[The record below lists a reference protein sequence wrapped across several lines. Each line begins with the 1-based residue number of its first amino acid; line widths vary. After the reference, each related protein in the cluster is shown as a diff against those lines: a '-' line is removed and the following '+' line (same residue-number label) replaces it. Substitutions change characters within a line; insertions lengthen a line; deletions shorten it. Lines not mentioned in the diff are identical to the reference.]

1 MAASGSIR
9 TNVTSDGYIYLQL
22 SWSEASQ
29 SIEGN
34 YTNINWNLRLIST
47 GHGANIVS
55 SAAKSCTIKFN
66 GTTVFN
72 GTVNIGLS
80 AGQTKTLR
88 SGSNFRINHNS
99 DGKKTFSYSFS
110 QQINIT
116 YSGAYIGTK
125 SASGSGTLDTI
136 PRASSISSISGNTI
150 GSSVT
155 VNIDRKASSFTHR
168 VYYSFGNTK
177 NYLLESGVGTSL
189 TFTPAMSDC
198 ASVPNAASGTAT
210 IRVDT
215 YSGSTKIG
223 TASKNFTLNVPASV
237 KPTIGS
243 FTAERID
250 GTVPSD
256 WGIYVKGK
264 SKAKLT
270 ISGAA
275 AGGYGATLKSYSITG
290 GGYTGSTA
298 EYTTGFLNTAGTITF
313 TGKVTDSRGRTA
325 SKTVS
330 VTVEDYAPPVIQSAS
345 AARCDASGSLQ
356 DDGAYVLVTHSLKY
370 SSLGGKNSL
379 SRSYR
384 FRRVGETSWQNVQY
398 TETEAGDIVGAGN
411 ISPDYSYEIE
421 LKAKDD
427 LENVS
432 RFLPVS
438 TAKVIMDWKEGGA
451 GMAIGKVSEKDG
463 LEVAWPAYF
472 HRSLQVNPEA
482 NGGYGISVFRANDDG
497 EKYKVDFAVGKSGNT
512 MSGYMGLF
520 SPDGETLNSL
530 QVAEDGLKVSGPAY
544 LKKVT
549 FPFGSQGILYG
560 TKEDGTEI
568 SVLEPSIS
576 GNFSVYGRGNLN
588 GAGGGAGS
596 GGTTYVMGHNIGFR
610 ISDMASG
617 VQSWNPY
624 YNRGQSFTIGIDTT
638 GFIFSN
644 PKYLYFVIPLYKP
657 VVGGPTITAATGD
670 GMIVRCNGKFAY
682 GSSDSNKIRPA
693 SYVVSQTTTC
703 IRIRAE
709 FGNTTNATANTA
721 IGVYWHGTITFS

>member
-1 MAASGSIR
+1 MATSGSIR

-22 SWSEASQ
+22 SWAEASQ
-29 SIEGN
+29 NIAEN

-55 SAAKSCTIKFN
+55 SAAKNCTIKFN
-66 GTTVFN
+66 GETAFT
-72 GTVNIGLS
+72 GTVNIGLA

-88 SGSNFRINHNS
+88 SESNFRINHNT

-116 YSGAYIGTK
+116 YSGVYIGTK

-136 PRASSISSISGNTI
+136 PRASSFTLSA
-150 GSSVT
+150 SSVAAGSRMT
-155 VNIDRKASSFTHR
+155 VNISRASSSFTHT
-168 VYYSFGNTK
+168 VQWKFGSHTYSET
-177 NYLLESGVGTSL
+177 GVATSTFYEIPKSWIDAIPNKDKGT
-189 TFTPAMSDC
+189 
-198 ASVPNAASGTAT
+198 GTVT
-210 IRVDT
+210 VTT

-264 SKAKLT
+264 SKAKLV

-275 AGGYGATLKSYSITG
+275 AGDYGATLKSYSITG
-290 GGYTGSTA
+290 GGYTGKTA
-298 EYTTGFLNTAGTITF
+298 EYTTGFLNTAGAVTF
-313 TGKVTDSRGRTA
+313 TGKVTDSRGRAA

-330 VTVEDYAPPVIQSAS
+330 IQVEDYTSPIIGNTS
-345 AARCDASGSLQ
+345 AARCSASGDLQ
-356 DDGAYVLVTHSLKY
+356 DDGTYALVMHNITY
-370 SSLGGKNSL
+370 TSLGGKNSL

-384 FRRVGETSWQNVQY
+384 LRRVGETSWQNAAY
-398 TETEAGDIVGAGN
+398 SETQAGDIVGSGN
-411 ISPDYSYEIE
+411 INPDYSYEVE
-421 LKAKDD
+421 LKVEDT
-427 LENVS
+427 LENASRIVS
-432 RFLPVS
+432 IP
-438 TAKVIMDWKEGGA
+438 TAKVIMDWKKGGA

-463 LEVAWPAYF
+463 LEVAWPTYF

-588 GAGGGAGS
+588 EAGGGAGS

-610 ISDMASG
+610 ISDIASG

-624 YNRGQSFTIGIDTT
+624 IHKGDSMDFGINTS
-638 GFIFSN
+638 GFINTAGDHVIFI
-644 PKYLYFVIPLYKP
+644 IPLHKP
-657 VVGGPTITAATGD
+657 VVGNPTVTASSIN
-670 GMIVRCNGKFAY
+670 GMIVRANGAFLLN
-682 GSSDSNKIRPA
+682 SSDTKYVKPSSYDVALGP
-693 SYVVSQTTTC
+693 SYV
-703 IRIRAE
+703 RI
-709 FGNTTNATANTA
+709 TANFSTA
-721 IGVYWHGTITFS
+721 SATKNTAVGLQWSGRLIFS

>member
-1 MAASGSIR
+1 MATSGSIR

-29 SIEGN
+29 NIAGN

-125 SASGSGTLDTI
+125 SASGNGTLDTI

-168 VYYSFGNTK
+168 VYYSFGSKK
-177 NYLLESGVGTSL
+177 NSQISANAGTSA
-189 TFTPAMSDC
+189 TFTPPMSDC
-198 ASVPNAASGTAT
+198 SLVPNATKGTAT

-223 TASKNFTLNVPASV
+223 TASKNFTLNVPADV
-237 KPTIGS
+237 KPSIES

-275 AGGYGATLKSYSITG
+275 AGGHGATLKSYSITG

-298 EYTTGFLNTAGTITF
+298 EYTTGFLNTAGTVTF

-325 SKTVS
+325 SRTVS

-345 AARCDASGSLQ
+345 AARCGASGDLQ
-356 DDGAYVLVTHSLKY
+356 DDGTYVLVTHSLTY

-384 FRRVGETSWQNVQY
+384 FRQAGETSWQNTQY
-398 TETEAGDIVGAGN
+398 TETDAGDIVGAGN

-421 LKAKDD
+421 LKAEDE
-427 LENVS
+427 LENAS
-432 RFLPVS
+432 RILPVS
-438 TAKVIMDWKEGGA
+438 TAKVIMDWKKGGT
-451 GMAIGKVSEKDG
+451 GMAIGKVAEKDG
-463 LEVAWPAYF
+463 FEVAWPTY
-472 HRSLQVNPEA
+472 LGKVTLP
-482 NGGYGISVFRANDDG
+482 YGIDN
-497 EKYKVDFAVGKSGNT
+497 
-512 MSGYMGLF
+512 
-520 SPDGETLNSL
+520 
-530 QVAEDGLKVSGPAY
+530 
-544 LKKVT
+544 
-549 FPFGSQGILYG
+549 GIIRG
-560 TKEDGTEI
+560 TKEDGTEF

-576 GNFSVYGRGNLN
+576 GNFTVLGRGNLN
-588 GAGGGAGS
+588 EAGGGTGEGA
-596 GGTTYVMGHNIGFR
+596 TTYVMGHSIIFR
-610 ISDMASG
+610 ISDSNVG
-617 VQSWNPY
+617 IQNWKPY
-624 YNRGQSFTIGIDTT
+624 YNGGQSFTIGIDTA
-638 GFIFSN
+638 GFVSSN
-644 PKYLYFVIPLYKP
+644 PKYVYFTIPLYKP
-657 VVGGPTITAATGD
+657 VVGGPTITATTGD
-670 GMIVRCNGKFAY
+670 GMIIRCNGKFAY

>member
-29 SIEGN
+29 NIAGN

-136 PRASSISSISGNTI
+136 PRASSFTLSA
-150 GSSVT
+150 SSVAAGSRMT
-155 VNIDRKASSFTHR
+155 VNISRASSSFTHT
-168 VYYSFGNTK
+168 VQWKFGSHTYSET
-177 NYLLESGVGTSL
+177 GVATSTFYKIPKSWIDAIPNKDKGT
-189 TFTPAMSDC
+189 
-198 ASVPNAASGTAT
+198 GTVT
-210 IRVDT
+210 VTT

-237 KPTIGS
+237 KPTIES
-243 FTAERID
+243 FTVERID
-250 GTVPSD
+250 GTVPSE

-275 AGGYGATLKSYSITG
+275 PGGYGATLKSYSITG

-298 EYTTGFLNTAGTITF
+298 EYTTGFLNTAGATTF

-330 VTVEDYAPPVIQSAS
+330 VTVEDYAPPVIRSAS

-384 FRRVGETSWQNVQY
+384 FQQAGETSWQNVQY
-398 TETEAGDIVGAGN
+398 TETEAGDIVGAGE

-438 TAKVIMDWKEGGA
+438 TAKVIMDWKKGGA
-451 GMAIGKVSEKDG
+451 GMSIGKVSEKDG

-576 GNFSVYGRGNLN
+576 GNFTVLGRGNLN
-588 GAGGGAGS
+588 EAGGGTGEGA
-596 GGTTYVMGHNIGFR
+596 TTYVMGHSIIFR
-610 ISDMASG
+610 ISDSNVG
-617 VQSWNPY
+617 IQNWKPY
-624 YNRGQSFTIGIDTT
+624 YNGGQSFTIGIDTA
-638 GFIFSN
+638 GFVSSN
-644 PKYLYFVIPLYKP
+644 PKYVYFTIPLYKP
-657 VVGGPTITAATGD
+657 VVGGPTITATTGD
-670 GMIVRCNGKFAY
+670 GMIIRCNGKFAY

>member
-1 MAASGSIR
+1 MATSGSIR
-9 TNVTSDGYIYLQL
+9 TNVTNDGYIYLQL

-116 YSGAYIGTK
+116 YSGTYIGTK
-125 SASGSGTLDTI
+125 SASGNGTLDTI

-223 TASKNFTLNVPASV
+223 TASKNFTLNVPTSV
-237 KPTIGS
+237 KPTIES
-243 FTAERID
+243 FTVERID
-250 GTVPSD
+250 GTVPSE

-275 AGGYGATLKSYSITG
+275 PGGYGATLKSYSITG

-298 EYTTGFLNTAGTITF
+298 EYTTGFLNTAGATTF

-330 VTVEDYAPPVIQSAS
+330 VTVEDYAPPVIRSAS

-384 FRRVGETSWQNVQY
+384 FRRVGETSWQNTQY
-398 TETEAGDIVGAGN
+398 TETDAGDIVGAGN

-421 LKAKDD
+421 LKAEDE

-432 RFLPVS
+432 RILPVS
-438 TAKVIMDWKEGGA
+438 TAKVIMDWKKGGR

-463 LEVAWPAYF
+463 LEVAWPAYL
-472 HRSLQVNPEA
+472 R
-482 NGGYGISVFRANDDG
+482 
-497 EKYKVDFAVGKSGNT
+497 KVA
-512 MSGYMGLF
+512 
-520 SPDGETLNSL
+520 
-530 QVAEDGLKVSGPAY
+530 
-544 LKKVT
+544 
-549 FPFGSQGILYG
+549 FPFGTDGILYG

-568 SVLEPSIS
+568 SVLEPSIL
-576 GNFSVYGRGNLN
+576 GDFSVYGRGNLN
-588 GAGGGAGS
+588 KAGGGAGD
-596 GGTTYVMGHNIGFR
+596 GGTTCVMGHKIMFR

-617 VQSWNPY
+617 VQSWSPY

-682 GSSDSNKIRPA
+682 GSSDSNKIKPA
-693 SYVVSQTTTC
+693 SYITHLTTTC
-703 IRIRAE
+703 IRIRAKL
-709 FGNTTNATANTA
+709 GNTTNATANTA

>member
-22 SWSEASQ
+22 SWSEVSQ
-29 SIEGN
+29 NIAGN

-116 YSGAYIGTK
+116 YSGANIGTK
-125 SASGSGTLDTI
+125 SASGNGTLDTI

-150 GSSVT
+150 GSPIT
-155 VNIDRKASSFTHR
+155 VNIDRKVSSFTHR
-168 VYYSFGNTK
+168 VYYSFGSKK
-177 NYLLESGVGTSL
+177 NSQISANAGTSA
-189 TFTPAMSDC
+189 TFTPPMSDC
-198 ASVPNAASGTAT
+198 SLVPNAASGTAT

-237 KPTIGS
+237 KPTIES

-250 GTVPSD
+250 GAVPSD
-256 WGIYVKGK
+256 WGVYVKGK

-298 EYTTGFLNTAGTITF
+298 EYTTGVLNTAGTITF

-330 VTVEDYAPPVIQSAS
+330 VTVEDYAPPVIRSAS

-356 DDGAYVLVTHSLKY
+356 DDGAYVLVTHSLTY

-384 FRRVGETSWQNVQY
+384 FRRVGETSWQNTQY
-398 TETEAGDIVGAGN
+398 TETDAGDIVGVGN

-421 LKAKDD
+421 LKAEDE

-432 RFLPVS
+432 QILSVS
-438 TAKVIMDWKEGGA
+438 TAKVIMDWKKGGA

-463 LEVAWPAYF
+463 LEVAWPTYL
-472 HRSLQVNPEA
+472 HQNLQINPKAE
-482 NGGYGISVFRANDDG
+482 GSYGMDVFRANDEGDTYRTG
-497 EKYKVDFAVGKSGNT
+497 FATGKSGN
-512 MSGYMGLF
+512 SLCGYVGF
-520 SPDGETLNSL
+520 YSPDNQVINALYLWEDRTSLEMPLAVDGGGTGATTPSSARSNLGLMKKLWRGNWTSGNITAEGFQDYTLFFLHPYGGAHSIIAMKVGNTLRGIGGQAGDGNQTILTL
-530 QVAEDGLKVSGPAY
+530 QATCNGNTLSGLKCFWMNHAVSGDHGA
-544 LKKVT
+544 KTDV
-549 FPFGSQGILYG
+549 GIADIYG
-560 TKEDGTEI
+560 
-568 SVLEPSIS
+568 V
-576 GNFSVYGRGNLN
+576 
-588 GAGGGAGS
+588 
-596 GGTTYVMGHNIGFR
+596 
-610 ISDMASG
+610 
-617 VQSWNPY
+617 
-624 YNRGQSFTIGIDTT
+624 
-638 GFIFSN
+638 
-644 PKYLYFVIPLYKP
+644 
-657 VVGGPTITAATGD
+657 
-670 GMIVRCNGKFAY
+670 C
-682 GSSDSNKIRPA
+682 
-693 SYVVSQTTTC
+693 
-703 IRIRAE
+703 
-709 FGNTTNATANTA
+709 
-721 IGVYWHGTITFS
+721 

>member
-1 MAASGSIR
+1 MATSGSIR
-9 TNVTSDGYIYLQL
+9 TNVTNDGYIYLQL

-125 SASGSGTLDTI
+125 SASGNGTLDTI

-168 VYYSFGNTK
+168 VYYSFGSKK
-177 NYLLESGVGTSL
+177 NSQISANAGTSA
-189 TFTPAMSDC
+189 TFTPPMSDC
-198 ASVPNAASGTAT
+198 SLVPNATKGTAT

-237 KPTIGS
+237 KPTIES

-250 GTVPSD
+250 GAVPSD

-275 AGGYGATLKSYSITG
+275 AGGHGATLKSYSITG

-298 EYTTGFLNTAGTITF
+298 EYTTGFLNTAGTIPF
-313 TGKVTDSRGRTA
+313 TAKVTDSRGRTA

-356 DDGAYVLVTHSLKY
+356 DDGAYVLVTHSLTY

-384 FRRVGETSWQNVQY
+384 FRRVRETSWQNAQY
-398 TETEAGDIVGAGN
+398 METESGDIVGAGD

-421 LKAKDD
+421 LKAEDG
-427 LENVS
+427 LESVS
-432 RFLPVS
+432 RLLSVS
-438 TAKVIMDWKEGGA
+438 TAKVIMDWKKGGR
-451 GMAIGKVSEKDG
+451 GMAIGKVSEKEAF
-463 LEVAWPAYF
+463 EVAWPVIF
-472 HRSLQVNPEA
+472 HQSLQINPEA
-482 NGGYGISVFRANDDG
+482 NGSYGMDVFRANDEGDTYRTG
-497 EKYKVDFAVGKSGNT
+497 FATGKSGN
-512 MSGYMGLF
+512 SLCGYVGF
-520 SPDGETLNSL
+520 YSPDNQVINALYLWEDRTSLEMPLAVDGGGTGATTPSSARTNLGLMKKLWSGNWTSGNITAEGFQDYTLFFLHPYGGAHSIIAMKVGNTLRGIGGQAGDGNQTVLTL
-530 QVAEDGLKVSGPAY
+530 QATCNGNTLSGLKCFWMNHAVSGDHGA
-544 LKKVT
+544 KTDV
-549 FPFGSQGILYG
+549 GIADIYG
-560 TKEDGTEI
+560 
-568 SVLEPSIS
+568 V
-576 GNFSVYGRGNLN
+576 
-588 GAGGGAGS
+588 
-596 GGTTYVMGHNIGFR
+596 
-610 ISDMASG
+610 
-617 VQSWNPY
+617 
-624 YNRGQSFTIGIDTT
+624 
-638 GFIFSN
+638 
-644 PKYLYFVIPLYKP
+644 
-657 VVGGPTITAATGD
+657 
-670 GMIVRCNGKFAY
+670 C
-682 GSSDSNKIRPA
+682 
-693 SYVVSQTTTC
+693 
-703 IRIRAE
+703 
-709 FGNTTNATANTA
+709 
-721 IGVYWHGTITFS
+721 

>member
-125 SASGSGTLDTI
+125 SASGNGTLDTI

-150 GSSVT
+150 GSPIT
-155 VNIDRKASSFTHR
+155 VNIDRKVSSFTHR
-168 VYYSFGNTK
+168 VYYSFGSKK
-177 NYLLESGVGTSL
+177 NSQISANAGTSA
-189 TFTPAMSDC
+189 TFTPPMSDC
-198 ASVPNAASGTAT
+198 SLVPNATKGTAT

-223 TASKNFTLNVPASV
+223 TASKNFTLNVPADV
-237 KPTIGS
+237 KPIIES

-313 TGKVTDSRGRTA
+313 TAKVTDSRGRTA

-345 AARCDASGSLQ
+345 AARCGASGDLQ
-356 DDGAYVLVTHSLKY
+356 DDGTYVLVTHSLKY
-370 SSLGGKNSL
+370 SSLEGKNSL

-384 FRRVGETSWQNVQY
+384 FRQAGETSWQNTQY
-398 TETEAGDIVGAGN
+398 TETDAGDIVGAGN

-421 LKAKDD
+421 LKAEDE
-427 LENVS
+427 LENAS
-432 RFLPVS
+432 RILPVS
-438 TAKVIMDWKEGGA
+438 TAKVIMDWKKGGA
-451 GMAIGKVSEKDG
+451 GMAIGKVAEKDG
-463 LEVAWPAYF
+463 FEVAWP
-472 HRSLQVNPEA
+472 
-482 NGGYGISVFRANDDG
+482 
-497 EKYKVDFAVGKSGNT
+497 T
-512 MSGYMGLF
+512 
-520 SPDGETLNSL
+520 
-530 QVAEDGLKVSGPAY
+530 Y
-544 LKKVT
+544 LGKVT
-549 FPFGSQGILYG
+549 FPFGASNGIIYG
-560 TKEDGTEI
+560 TKEDGSVF
-568 SVLEPSIS
+568 SVLEPSVA
-576 GNFSVYGRGNLN
+576 GGFSVYGRGNMNVEN
-588 GAGGGAGS
+588 GGVGS
-596 GGTTYVMGHNIGFR
+596 GNTTYVMGHNIGFR
-610 ISDMASG
+610 ISDIASG
-617 VQSWNPY
+617 TQSWSPY
-624 YNRGQSFTIGIDTT
+624 YNRGDTISMDIYTS
-638 GFIFSN
+638 GFINTQGNRVLFIVPLSRPLIGN
-644 PKYLYFVIPLYKP
+644 PR
-657 VVGGPTITAATGD
+657 ITAASG
-670 GMIVRCNGKFAY
+670 NGFIIR
-682 GSSDSNKIRPA
+682 GNGNFLFNSSDNKFVKPV
-693 SYVVSQTTTC
+693 SYEAINGGTH
-703 IRIRAE
+703 IRIAAN
-709 FGNTTNATANTA
+709 FSVNTSAKNTA
-721 IGVYWHGTITFS
+721 VGLIWQGTITFS

>member
-1 MAASGSIR
+1 MATSGSIR

-22 SWSEASQ
+22 SWAEASQ
-29 SIEGN
+29 NIAEN

-55 SAAKSCTIKFN
+55 SAAKNCTIKFN
-66 GTTVFN
+66 GKPVFT
-72 GTVNIGLS
+72 GTVNIGLA
-80 AGQTKTLR
+80 AGETKSLK
-88 SGSNFRINHNS
+88 SGSNFRINHDA

-116 YSGAYIGTK
+116 YSGVYIGTK
-125 SASGSGTLDTI
+125 SASGNGTLDTI
-136 PRASSISSISGNTI
+136 PRASSIKSISGSTI
-150 GSSVT
+150 GSPVT
-155 VNIDRKASSFTHR
+155 VNIDRKASSFTHK
-168 VYYSFGNTK
+168 VYYSFGSKK
-177 NYLLESGVGTSL
+177 NSQVSSNAGTSA
-189 TFTPAMSDC
+189 TFTPPDSDC
-198 ASVPNAASGTAT
+198 SLVPNAAKGTAT

-264 SKAKLT
+264 SKAKLV

-275 AGGYGATLKSYSITG
+275 AGDYGATLKSYSITG
-290 GGYTGSTA
+290 GGYTGKTA
-298 EYTTGFLNTAGTITF
+298 EYTTGFLNTAGIVTF
-313 TGKVTDSRGRTA
+313 TAKVTDSRGRTA

-330 VTVEDYAPPVIQSAS
+330 VTIEDYAPPVIQSAS
-345 AARCDASGSLQ
+345 AARCDASGDLQ
-356 DDGAYVLVTHSLKY
+356 DDGTYALVMHNITY
-370 SSLGGKNSL
+370 TSLGGKNSL

-384 FRRVGETSWQNVQY
+384 IRRVGETSWQNAAY
-398 TETEAGDIVGAGN
+398 SETQAGDIVGSGN
-411 ISPDYSYEIE
+411 INPDYSYEVE
-421 LKAKDD
+421 LKVEDT
-427 LENVS
+427 LENASRIVS
-432 RFLPVS
+432 IP
-438 TAKVIMDWKEGGA
+438 TAKVIMDWKKGGA

-463 LEVAWPAYF
+463 LEVAWPTYF

-520 SPDGETLNSL
+520 SPDGKTLNSL

-588 GAGGGAGS
+588 EAGGGAGS

-610 ISDMASG
+610 ISDIASG

-624 YNRGQSFTIGIDTT
+624 IHKGDSMDFGINTS
-638 GFIFSN
+638 GFINTAGDHVIFI
-644 PKYLYFVIPLYKP
+644 IPLHKP
-657 VVGGPTITAATGD
+657 VVGNPTVTASSIN
-670 GMIVRCNGKFAY
+670 GMIVRANGAFLLN
-682 GSSDSNKIRPA
+682 SSDTKYVKPSSYDVALGP
-693 SYVVSQTTTC
+693 SYV
-703 IRIRAE
+703 RI
-709 FGNTTNATANTA
+709 TANFSTA
-721 IGVYWHGTITFS
+721 SATKNTAVGLQWSGRLIFS

>member
-29 SIEGN
+29 NIAGN

-125 SASGSGTLDTI
+125 SASGNGTLDTI

-150 GSSVT
+150 GSPIT
-155 VNIDRKASSFTHR
+155 VNIDRKVSSFTHR
-168 VYYSFGNTK
+168 VYYSFGSKK
-177 NYLLESGVGTSL
+177 NSQISANAGTSA
-189 TFTPAMSDC
+189 TFTPPMSDC
-198 ASVPNAASGTAT
+198 SLVPNATKGTAT

-223 TASKNFTLNVPASV
+223 TASKNFTLNVPADV
-237 KPTIGS
+237 KPSIES

-275 AGGYGATLKSYSITG
+275 AGGHGATLKSYSITG

-298 EYTTGFLNTAGTITF
+298 EYTTGFLNTAGTIPF
-313 TGKVTDSRGRTA
+313 TAKVTDSRGRTA

-370 SSLGGKNSL
+370 SSLEGKNSL

-384 FRRVGETSWQNVQY
+384 FRQAGETSWQNAQY
-398 TETEAGDIVGAGN
+398 METESGDIVGAGD

-421 LKAKDD
+421 LKAEDE

-432 RFLPVS
+432 RILPVS
-438 TAKVIMDWKEGGA
+438 TAKVIMDWKKGGA
-451 GMAIGKVSEKDG
+451 GMAIGKVAEKDG
-463 LEVAWPAYF
+463 FEVAWP
-472 HRSLQVNPEA
+472 
-482 NGGYGISVFRANDDG
+482 
-497 EKYKVDFAVGKSGNT
+497 T
-512 MSGYMGLF
+512 
-520 SPDGETLNSL
+520 
-530 QVAEDGLKVSGPAY
+530 Y
-544 LKKVT
+544 LGKVT
-549 FPFGSQGILYG
+549 FPFGASNGIIYG
-560 TKEDGTEI
+560 TKEDGSVF
-568 SVLEPSIS
+568 SVLEPSVA
-576 GNFSVYGRGNLN
+576 GGFSVYGRGNMNVEN
-588 GAGGGAGS
+588 GGVGS
-596 GGTTYVMGHNIGFR
+596 GNTTYVMGHNIGFR
-610 ISDMASG
+610 ISDIASG
-617 VQSWNPY
+617 TQSWYPY
-624 YNRGQSFTIGIDTT
+624 YNRGQSISIAASFDGVLRTNKNDVY
-638 GFIFSN
+638 FI
-644 PKYLYFVIPLYKP
+644 VPLVKS
-657 VVGGPTITAATGD
+657 VVGNPTVTCTSVNGFKMRQTSYTHGSTGD
-670 GMIVRCNGKFAY
+670 KYVKPTKYTASIIGG
-682 GSSDSNKIRPA
+682 GSIAVTATFSS
-693 SYVVSQTTTC
+693 
-703 IRIRAE
+703 
-709 FGNTTNATANTA
+709 TANTTSDSY
-721 IGVYWHGTITFS
+721 ITIYWSGKITFS

>member
-29 SIEGN
+29 NIAGN

-125 SASGSGTLDTI
+125 SASGNGTLDTI

-150 GSSVT
+150 GSPIT
-155 VNIDRKASSFTHR
+155 VNIDRKVSSFTHR
-168 VYYSFGNTK
+168 VYYSFGSKK
-177 NYLLESGVGTSL
+177 NSQISANAGTSA
-189 TFTPAMSDC
+189 TFTPPMSDC
-198 ASVPNAASGTAT
+198 SLVPNAASGTAT

-237 KPTIGS
+237 KPTIES

-250 GTVPSD
+250 GAVPSD
-256 WGIYVKGK
+256 WGVYVKGK

-275 AGGYGATLKSYSITG
+275 AGGHGATLKSYSITG

-298 EYTTGFLNTAGTITF
+298 EYTTGVLNTAGTITF

-356 DDGAYVLVTHSLKY
+356 DDGAYVLVTHSLTY

-384 FRRVGETSWQNVQY
+384 FRRVGETSWRNTQY
-398 TETEAGDIVGAGN
+398 TETESGDIVGAEN

-421 LKAKDD
+421 LKAEDE

-432 RFLPVS
+432 QILSVS
-438 TAKVIMDWKEGGA
+438 TAKVIMDWKKGGA
-451 GMAIGKVSEKDG
+451 GMAIGKVAEKDG
-463 LEVAWPAYF
+463 LEVAWPTYL
-472 HRSLQVNPEA
+472 HQNLQINPKAE
-482 NGGYGISVFRANDDG
+482 GSYGMDVFRANDEG
-497 EKYKVDFAVGKSGNT
+497 ETYRTGFATGKSGN
-512 MSGYMGLF
+512 SLCGYVGF
-520 SPDGETLNSL
+520 YSPDNQVINALYLWEDRTSL
-530 QVAEDGLKVSGPAY
+530 EMPLAV
-544 LKKVT
+544 
-549 FPFGSQGILYG
+549 
-560 TKEDGTEI
+560 
-568 SVLEPSIS
+568 
-576 GNFSVYGRGNLN
+576 
-588 GAGGGAGS
+588 GS
-596 GGTTYVMGHNIGFR
+596 GGTGATTPSSARSNLGLMKKLW
-610 ISDMASG
+610 SG
-617 VQSWNPY
+617 NWTSGN
-624 YNRGQSFTIGIDTT
+624 
-638 GFIFSN
+638 
-644 PKYLYFVIPLYKP
+644 
-657 VVGGPTITAATGD
+657 ITAEGFQDYTLFFLHPYGGAHSIIAMKVGNTLRGIGGQAGD
-670 GMIVRCNGKFAY
+670 GNQTILTLQATCNGNTLSGLKCFWMNHAVSGNHGAKTDVGIADIY
-682 GSSDSNKIRPA
+682 G
-693 SYVVSQTTTC
+693 VC
-703 IRIRAE
+703 
-709 FGNTTNATANTA
+709 
-721 IGVYWHGTITFS
+721 

>member
-29 SIEGN
+29 NIAGN

-125 SASGSGTLDTI
+125 SASGNGTLDTI

-150 GSSVT
+150 GSPIT
-155 VNIDRKASSFTHR
+155 VNIDRKVSSFTHR
-168 VYYSFGNTK
+168 VYYSFGSKK
-177 NYLLESGVGTSL
+177 NSQISANAGTSA
-189 TFTPAMSDC
+189 TFTPPMSDC
-198 ASVPNAASGTAT
+198 SLVPNATKGTAT

-237 KPTIGS
+237 KPTIES

-250 GTVPSD
+250 GAVPSD

-275 AGGYGATLKSYSITG
+275 AGGHGATLKSYSITG

-313 TGKVTDSRGRTA
+313 TAKVTDSRGRTA

-330 VTVEDYAPPVIQSAS
+330 VTVEDYAPPVIRSAP
-345 AARCDASGSLQ
+345 AARCNASGSLQ
-356 DDGAYVLVTHSLKY
+356 DDGAYVLVTHSLTY

-384 FRRVGETSWQNVQY
+384 FRRVGETSWQNTQY
-398 TETEAGDIVGAGN
+398 TETDAGDIVGAGE

-421 LKAKDD
+421 LKAEDE
-427 LENVS
+427 LENAS
-432 RFLPVS
+432 RILPVS
-438 TAKVIMDWKEGGA
+438 TAKVIMDWKKGGA
-451 GMAIGKVSEKDG
+451 GMAIGKVAEKDG
-463 LEVAWPAYF
+463 FEVAWPVIF
-472 HRSLQVNPEA
+472 HQGLQINPEA
-482 NGGYGISVFRANDDG
+482 NGSYGMDVFRANDEGDTYRTG
-497 EKYKVDFAVGKSGNT
+497 FATGKSGN
-512 MSGYMGLF
+512 SLCGYVGF
-520 SPDGETLNSL
+520 YTPDNQAINALYLWEDRTSL
-530 QVAEDGLKVSGPAY
+530 GMPLAV
-544 LKKVT
+544 
-549 FPFGSQGILYG
+549 
-560 TKEDGTEI
+560 
-568 SVLEPSIS
+568 
-576 GNFSVYGRGNLN
+576 
-588 GAGGGAGS
+588 GS
-596 GGTTYVMGHNIGFR
+596 GGTGASDPINARSNLGVGKSLWSGNWSSGSITAEGLDAYSIYKIAFSEVGTCAIVSKNGSSIRGLGGNAATATTYRQQYFSATTNGNGTWEKVYFCEYNPVAG
-610 ISDMASG
+610 SQTQTLTV
-617 VQSWNPY
+617 VQI
-624 YNRGQSFTIGIDTT
+624 IGI
-638 GFIFSN
+638 
-644 PKYLYFVIPLYKP
+644 
-657 VVGGPTITAATGD
+657 
-670 GMIVRCNGKFAY
+670 C
-682 GSSDSNKIRPA
+682 
-693 SYVVSQTTTC
+693 
-703 IRIRAE
+703 
-709 FGNTTNATANTA
+709 
-721 IGVYWHGTITFS
+721 

>member
-29 SIEGN
+29 SIAEN

-55 SAAKSCTIKFN
+55 SVAKSCTIKFN

-150 GSSVT
+150 GSPVT

-330 VTVEDYAPPVIQSAS
+330 VTVEDYAPPVIRSAS

-356 DDGAYVLVTHSLKY
+356 DDGAYVLVTHSLTY

-384 FRRVGETSWQNVQY
+384 FRRVGETSWQNTQY
-398 TETEAGDIVGAGN
+398 TETDAGDIVGAGN

-421 LKAKDD
+421 LKAEDK
-427 LENVS
+427 LENAS
-432 RFLPVS
+432 RILPVS
-438 TAKVIMDWKEGGA
+438 TAKVIMDWKKGGA
-451 GMAIGKVSEKDG
+451 GMAIGKVAEKDG
-463 LEVAWPAYF
+463 FEVAWPAY
-472 HRSLQVNPEA
+472 LGKVTLP
-482 NGGYGISVFRANDDG
+482 YGIN
-497 EKYKVDFAVGKSGNT
+497 N
-512 MSGYMGLF
+512 
-520 SPDGETLNSL
+520 
-530 QVAEDGLKVSGPAY
+530 
-544 LKKVT
+544 
-549 FPFGSQGILYG
+549 GIIRG
-560 TKEDGTEI
+560 TKEDGTEF

-576 GNFSVYGRGNLN
+576 GNFTVLGRGNLN
-588 GAGGGAGS
+588 EAGGGTGEGA
-596 GGTTYVMGHNIGFR
+596 TTYVMGHSIMFR
-610 ISDMASG
+610 ISDSNVG
-617 VQSWNPY
+617 IQNWKPY
-624 YNRGQSFTIGIDTT
+624 YNGGQSFVIGIDTT
-638 GFIFSN
+638 GFVSSN
-644 PKYLYFVIPLYKP
+644 PKYVYFTIPLYKP
-657 VVGGPTITAATGD
+657 IVGGPTITATTGD

>member
-1 MAASGSIR
+1 MATSGSIR
-9 TNVTSDGYIYLQL
+9 TNVTNDGYIYLQL

-116 YSGAYIGTK
+116 YSGVHIGTK
-125 SASGSGTLDTI
+125 SASGNGTLDTI

-223 TASKNFTLNVPASV
+223 TASKNFTLNVPADV
-237 KPTIGS
+237 KPTIES

-313 TGKVTDSRGRTA
+313 TAKVTDSRGRTA

-345 AARCDASGSLQ
+345 AARCGASGDLQ
-356 DDGAYVLVTHSLKY
+356 DDGTYVLVTHSLTY
-370 SSLGGKNSL
+370 SSLGGRTAFPTRTGSGKREKPAGRTPNIRKRMLGILSGRGISARTTAMRL
-379 SRSYR
+379 SSRRRTSWKMHPGSCPFPQRRSSWTGKKAAPAWLSARWRRKTVLKWHGLPIWGKSRSHSA
-384 FRRVGETSWQNVQY
+384 RV
-398 TETEAGDIVGAGN
+398 TESYMEPKKTG
-411 ISPDYSYEIE
+411 PYS
-421 LKAKDD
+421 
-427 LENVS
+427 
-432 RFLPVS
+432 
-438 TAKVIMDWKEGGA
+438 
-451 GMAIGKVSEKDG
+451 
-463 LEVAWPAYF
+463 
-472 HRSLQVNPEA
+472 
-482 NGGYGISVFRANDDG
+482 
-497 EKYKVDFAVGKSGNT
+497 
-512 MSGYMGLF
+512 
-520 SPDGETLNSL
+520 
-530 QVAEDGLKVSGPAY
+530 
-544 LKKVT
+544 
-549 FPFGSQGILYG
+549 LY
-560 TKEDGTEI
+560 
-568 SVLEPSIS
+568 
-576 GNFSVYGRGNLN
+576 
-588 GAGGGAGS
+588 
-596 GGTTYVMGHNIGFR
+596 
-610 ISDMASG
+610 
-617 VQSWNPY
+617 WN
-624 YNRGQSFTIGIDTT
+624 R
-638 GFIFSN
+638 
-644 PKYLYFVIPLYKP
+644 L
-657 VVGGPTITAATGD
+657 
-670 GMIVRCNGKFAY
+670 
-682 GSSDSNKIRPA
+682 
-693 SYVVSQTTTC
+693 
-703 IRIRAE
+703 
-709 FGNTTNATANTA
+709 
-721 IGVYWHGTITFS
+721 

>member
-1 MAASGSIR
+1 MAASGNIR

-29 SIEGN
+29 NIAGN
-34 YTNINWNLRLIST
+34 YTNINWNLKLVST

-55 SAAKSCTIKFN
+55 SAAKSCTVKFN
-66 GTTVFN
+66 GTTVFS

-136 PRASSISSISGNTI
+136 PRASSIKSISGSTI
-150 GSSVT
+150 GSPVT
-155 VNIDRKASSFTHR
+155 VAIDRKVSSFTHK
-168 VYYSFGNTK
+168 VYYSFGSKK
-177 NYLLESGVGTSL
+177 NSQVASNAGTSAV
-189 TFTPAMSDC
+189 FTPPMSDC
-198 ASVPNAASGTAT
+198 SLAPNAASGTAA

-215 YSGSTKIG
+215 YSGGAKIG

-237 KPTIGS
+237 KPAIES

-298 EYTTGFLNTAGTITF
+298 EYTTGFLNTAGTVTF

-325 SKTVS
+325 SRTVS

-345 AARCDASGSLQ
+345 AARCGASGDLQ
-356 DDGAYVLVTHSLKY
+356 DDGAYVLATHSLTY

-384 FRRVGETSWQNVQY
+384 FRRVGETGWQSAQY
-398 TETEAGDIVGAGN
+398 TQTEAGDIVGAGD

-421 LKAKDD
+421 LKAEDG

-432 RFLPVS
+432 RILSVS
-438 TAKVIMDWKEGGA
+438 TAKVIMDWKKGGA
-451 GMAIGKVSEKDG
+451 GMAIGKVAEKDG

-472 HRSLQVNPEA
+472 SD
-482 NGGYGISVFRANDDG
+482 GIYSDG
-497 EKYKVDFAVGKSGNT
+497 KPVLSREDLPTEPGFYTVHAT
-512 MSGYMGLF
+512 YGYMGSFPFWRAGMSTFEFLAAMPNYSYIKVIGNPDANF
-520 SPDGETLNSL
+520 SDAPCEYCQYELLKGSANYKAGWAHMVSSAPANSL
-530 QVAEDGLKVSGPAY
+530 FHYCAGA
-544 LKKVT
+544 
-549 FPFGSQGILYG
+549 
-560 TKEDGTEI
+560 GTE
-568 SVLEPSIS
+568 
-576 GNFSVYGRGNLN
+576 
-588 GAGGGAGS
+588 
-596 GGTTYVMGHNIGFR
+596 GF
-610 ISDMASG
+610 
-617 VQSWNPY
+617 W
-624 YNRGQSFTIGIDTT
+624 
-638 GFIFSN
+638 
-644 PKYLYFVIPLYKP
+644 
-657 VVGGPTITAATGD
+657 
-670 GMIVRCNGKFAY
+670 GKV
-682 GSSDSNKIRPA
+682 NVTK
-693 SYVVSQTTTC
+693 V
-703 IRIRAE
+703 
-709 FGNTTNATANTA
+709 
-721 IGVYWHGTITFS
+721 

>member
-1 MAASGSIR
+1 MATSGSIR
-9 TNVTSDGYIYLQL
+9 TNVTSDGYIYLEL
-22 SWSEASQ
+22 SWAEASQ
-29 SIEGN
+29 NIAEN

-116 YSGAYIGTK
+116 YSGANIGTK

-136 PRASSISSISGNTI
+136 PRASSFTLSA
-150 GSSVT
+150 SSVAAGSRMT
-155 VNIDRKASSFTHR
+155 VNISRASSSFTHT
-168 VYYSFGNTK
+168 VQWKFGSHTYSET
-177 NYLLESGVGTSL
+177 GVATSTFYEIPKSWIDAIPNKDKGT
-189 TFTPAMSDC
+189 
-198 ASVPNAASGTAT
+198 GTVT
-210 IRVDT
+210 VTT

-264 SKAKLT
+264 SKAKLV

-275 AGGYGATLKSYSITG
+275 AGDYGATLKSYSITG
-290 GGYTGSTA
+290 GGYTGKTA
-298 EYTTGFLNTAGTITF
+298 EYTTGFLNTAGIVTF
-313 TGKVTDSRGRTA
+313 TAKVTDSRGRTA

-330 VTVEDYAPPVIQSAS
+330 VTIEDYAPPVIQSAS

-384 FRRVGETSWQNVQY
+384 FQQAGETSWQNVQY
-398 TETEAGDIVGAGN
+398 TETEAGDIVGAGE

-588 GAGGGAGS
+588 GAGGGAGN

-610 ISDMASG
+610 ISDIASG

-624 YNRGQSFTIGIDTT
+624 IHKGDSMDFGINTS
-638 GFIFSN
+638 GFINTAGDHVIFI
-644 PKYLYFVIPLYKP
+644 IPLHKP
-657 VVGGPTITAATGD
+657 VVGNPTVTASSIN
-670 GMIVRCNGKFAY
+670 GMIVRANGAFLLN
-682 GSSDSNKIRPA
+682 SSDTKYVKPSSYDVALGP
-693 SYVVSQTTTC
+693 SYV
-703 IRIRAE
+703 RI
-709 FGNTTNATANTA
+709 TANFSTA
-721 IGVYWHGTITFS
+721 SATKNTAVGLQWSGRLIFS

>member
-1 MAASGSIR
+1 MATSGSIR
-9 TNVTSDGYIYLQL
+9 TNVTSDGYIYLEL
-22 SWSEASQ
+22 SWAEASQ
-29 SIEGN
+29 NIAEN

-136 PRASSISSISGNTI
+136 PRASSFTLSA
-150 GSSVT
+150 SSVAAGSRMT
-155 VNIDRKASSFTHR
+155 VNISRASSSFTHT
-168 VYYSFGNTK
+168 VQWKFGSHTYSET
-177 NYLLESGVGTSL
+177 GVATSTFYEIPKSWIDAIPNKDKGT
-189 TFTPAMSDC
+189 
-198 ASVPNAASGTAT
+198 GTVT
-210 IRVDT
+210 VTT

-264 SKAKLT
+264 SKAKLV

-275 AGGYGATLKSYSITG
+275 AGDYGATLKSYSITG
-290 GGYTGSTA
+290 GGYTGKTA
-298 EYTTGFLNTAGTITF
+298 EYTTGFLNTAGIVTF
-313 TGKVTDSRGRTA
+313 TAKVTDSRGRTA

-330 VTVEDYAPPVIQSAS
+330 VTIEDYAPPVIQSAS
-345 AARCDASGSLQ
+345 AARCDALGSLQ

-384 FRRVGETSWQNVQY
+384 FQQAGETSWQNVQY
-398 TETEAGDIVGAGN
+398 TETEAGDIVGAGE

-438 TAKVIMDWKEGGA
+438 TAKVIMDWKKGGA

-610 ISDMASG
+610 ISDIASG

-624 YNRGQSFTIGIDTT
+624 IHKGDSMDFGINTS
-638 GFIFSN
+638 GFINTAGDHVIFI
-644 PKYLYFVIPLYKP
+644 IPLHKP
-657 VVGGPTITAATGD
+657 VVGNPTVTASSIN
-670 GMIVRCNGKFAY
+670 GMIVRANGAFLLN
-682 GSSDSNKIRPA
+682 SSDTKYVKPSSYDVALGP
-693 SYVVSQTTTC
+693 SYV
-703 IRIRAE
+703 RI
-709 FGNTTNATANTA
+709 TANFSTA
-721 IGVYWHGTITFS
+721 SATKNTAVGLQWSGRLIFS

>member
-1 MAASGSIR
+1 MATSGSIR
-9 TNVTSDGYIYLQL
+9 TNVTSDGYIYLEL
-22 SWSEASQ
+22 SWAEASQ
-29 SIEGN
+29 NIAEN

-55 SAAKSCTIKFN
+55 SAAKNCTIKFN
-66 GTTVFN
+66 GKPVFT

-80 AGQTKTLR
+80 AGETKSLK

-116 YSGAYIGTK
+116 YSGVYIGTK

-136 PRASSISSISGNTI
+136 PRASSFTLSA
-150 GSSVT
+150 SSVAAGSRMT
-155 VNIDRKASSFTHR
+155 VNISRASSSFTHT
-168 VYYSFGNTK
+168 VQWKFGSHTYSET
-177 NYLLESGVGTSL
+177 GVATSTFYEIPKSWIDAIPNKDKGT
-189 TFTPAMSDC
+189 
-198 ASVPNAASGTAT
+198 GTVT
-210 IRVDT
+210 VTT

-264 SKAKLT
+264 SKAKLV

-275 AGGYGATLKSYSITG
+275 AGDYGATLKSYSITG
-290 GGYTGSTA
+290 GGYTGKTA
-298 EYTTGFLNTAGTITF
+298 EYTTGFLNTAGIVTF
-313 TGKVTDSRGRTA
+313 TAKVTDSRGRTA

-330 VTVEDYAPPVIQSAS
+330 VTIEDYAPPVIQSAS

-384 FRRVGETSWQNVQY
+384 FQQAGETSWQNVQY
-398 TETEAGDIVGAGN
+398 TETEAGDIVGAGE

-451 GMAIGKVSEKDG
+451 GMSIGKVSEKDG

-482 NGGYGISVFRANDDG
+482 NGGYGISVFRANDNG

-610 ISDMASG
+610 ISDIASG

-624 YNRGQSFTIGIDTT
+624 IHKGDSMDFGINTS
-638 GFIFSN
+638 GFINTAGDHVIFI
-644 PKYLYFVIPLYKP
+644 IPLHKP
-657 VVGGPTITAATGD
+657 VVGNPTVTASSIN
-670 GMIVRCNGKFAY
+670 GMIVRANGAFLLN
-682 GSSDSNKIRPA
+682 SSDTKYVKPSSYDVALGP
-693 SYVVSQTTTC
+693 SYV
-703 IRIRAE
+703 RI
-709 FGNTTNATANTA
+709 TANFSTA
-721 IGVYWHGTITFS
+721 SATKNTAVGLQWSGRLIFS

>member
-125 SASGSGTLDTI
+125 SASGNGTLDTI

-150 GSSVT
+150 GSPIT
-155 VNIDRKASSFTHR
+155 VNIDRKVSSFTHR

-223 TASKNFTLNVPASV
+223 TTSKNFTLNVPTSV
-237 KPTIGS
+237 KPTIES
-243 FTAERID
+243 FTVERID
-250 GTVPSD
+250 GTVPSE

-298 EYTTGFLNTAGTITF
+298 EYTTGFLNTAGATTF

-345 AARCDASGSLQ
+345 AARCGASGDLQ
-356 DDGAYVLVTHSLKY
+356 DDGTYVLVTHSLKY
-370 SSLGGKNSL
+370 SSLEGKNSL

-384 FRRVGETSWQNVQY
+384 FRRVGETSWQNTQY
-398 TETEAGDIVGAGN
+398 TETDAGDIVGAGN

-421 LKAKDD
+421 LKAEDE

-432 RFLPVS
+432 RILPVS
-438 TAKVIMDWKEGGA
+438 TAKVIMDWKKGGR

-463 LEVAWPAYF
+463 LEVAWPAYL
-472 HRSLQVNPEA
+472 R
-482 NGGYGISVFRANDDG
+482 
-497 EKYKVDFAVGKSGNT
+497 KVA
-512 MSGYMGLF
+512 
-520 SPDGETLNSL
+520 
-530 QVAEDGLKVSGPAY
+530 
-544 LKKVT
+544 
-549 FPFGSQGILYG
+549 FPFGTDGILYG

-568 SVLEPSIS
+568 SVLEPSIL
-576 GNFSVYGRGNLN
+576 GDFSVYGRGNLN
-588 GAGGGAGS
+588 KAGGGAGD
-596 GGTTYVMGHNIGFR
+596 GGTTYVMGHNIFFR
-610 ISDMASG
+610 ISDIASG
-617 VQSWNPY
+617 TQSWRPY

-644 PKYLYFVIPLYKP
+644 PKYLYFVIPLYKS

-682 GSSDSNKIRPA
+682 GSSDSNKIRPV
-693 SYVVSQTTTC
+693 SYIVSQTTTC

-709 FGNTTNATANTA
+709 LGNTTNATANTA

>member
-1 MAASGSIR
+1 MATSGSIR
-9 TNVTSDGYIYLQL
+9 TNVTNDGYIYLQL

-125 SASGSGTLDTI
+125 SASGNGTLDTI

-150 GSSVT
+150 GSPIT
-155 VNIDRKASSFTHR
+155 VNIDRKVSSFTHR
-168 VYYSFGNTK
+168 VYYSFGSKK
-177 NYLLESGVGTSL
+177 NSQISANAGTSA
-189 TFTPAMSDC
+189 TFTPPMSDC
-198 ASVPNAASGTAT
+198 SLVPNATKGTAT

-237 KPTIGS
+237 KPTIES

-250 GTVPSD
+250 GAVPSD

-275 AGGYGATLKSYSITG
+275 AGGHGATLKSYSITG

-298 EYTTGFLNTAGTITF
+298 EYTTGFLNTAGTIPF
-313 TGKVTDSRGRTA
+313 TAKVTDSRGRTA

-356 DDGAYVLVTHSLKY
+356 DDGAYVLVTHSLTY

-384 FRRVGETSWQNVQY
+384 FRRVRETSWQNAQY
-398 TETEAGDIVGAGN
+398 METESGDIVGAGD

-421 LKAKDD
+421 LKAEDE

-432 RFLPVS
+432 RILPVS
-438 TAKVIMDWKEGGA
+438 TAKVIMDWKKGGA

-463 LEVAWPAYF
+463 LEVAWPVIF
-472 HRSLQVNPEA
+472 HQSLQINPEA
-482 NGGYGISVFRANDDG
+482 NGSYGMDVFRANDEG
-497 EKYKVDFAVGKSGNT
+497 ETYRTGFATGKSGN
-512 MSGYMGLF
+512 SLCGYVGF
-520 SPDGETLNSL
+520 YTPDNQAINALYLWEDRTSL
-530 QVAEDGLKVSGPAY
+530 GMPLAV
-544 LKKVT
+544 
-549 FPFGSQGILYG
+549 
-560 TKEDGTEI
+560 
-568 SVLEPSIS
+568 
-576 GNFSVYGRGNLN
+576 
-588 GAGGGAGS
+588 GS
-596 GGTTYVMGHNIGFR
+596 GGTGA
-610 ISDMASG
+610 SDPINARTNLGLMKKLWSG
-617 VQSWNPY
+617 NWTSGN
-624 YNRGQSFTIGIDTT
+624 
-638 GFIFSN
+638 
-644 PKYLYFVIPLYKP
+644 
-657 VVGGPTITAATGD
+657 ITAEGFQDYTLFFLHPYGGAHSIIAMKVGNTLRGIGGQAGD
-670 GMIVRCNGKFAY
+670 GNQTILTLQATCNGNTLSGLKCFWINHAVSGNHGAKTDVGIADIY
-682 GSSDSNKIRPA
+682 G
-693 SYVVSQTTTC
+693 VC
-703 IRIRAE
+703 
-709 FGNTTNATANTA
+709 
-721 IGVYWHGTITFS
+721 

>member
-1 MAASGSIR
+1 MATSGSIR
-9 TNVTSDGYIYLQL
+9 TNVTSDGYIYLEL
-22 SWSEASQ
+22 SWAEASQ
-29 SIEGN
+29 NIAEN

-55 SAAKSCTIKFN
+55 SAAKNCTIKFN
-66 GTTVFN
+66 GKPVFT

-80 AGQTKTLR
+80 AGETKSLK
-88 SGSNFRINHNS
+88 SGSNFRINHDA
-99 DGKKTFSYSFS
+99 DGGKTFSYSFS

-116 YSGAYIGTK
+116 YSGVYIGTK

-136 PRASSISSISGNTI
+136 PRASSFTLSA
-150 GSSVT
+150 SSVAAGSRMT
-155 VNIDRKASSFTHR
+155 VNISRASSSFTHT
-168 VYYSFGNTK
+168 VQWKFGSHTYSET
-177 NYLLESGVGTSL
+177 GVATSTFYEIPKSWIDAIPNKDKGT
-189 TFTPAMSDC
+189 
-198 ASVPNAASGTAT
+198 GTVT
-210 IRVDT
+210 VTT

-237 KPTIGS
+237 KPTIES
-243 FTAERID
+243 FTVERID
-250 GTVPSD
+250 GTVPSE

-275 AGGYGATLKSYSITG
+275 PGGYGATLKSYSITG

-298 EYTTGFLNTAGTITF
+298 EYTTGFLNTAGATTF

-330 VTVEDYAPPVIQSAS
+330 VTVEDYAPPVIRSAS

-384 FRRVGETSWQNVQY
+384 FRRVGETSWQNTQY
-398 TETEAGDIVGAGN
+398 METESGDIVGAGN

-421 LKAKDD
+421 LKAEDE

-610 ISDMASG
+610 ISDIASG

-624 YNRGQSFTIGIDTT
+624 IHKGDSMDFGINTS
-638 GFIFSN
+638 GFINTAGDHVIFI
-644 PKYLYFVIPLYKP
+644 IPLHKP
-657 VVGGPTITAATGD
+657 VVGNPTVTASSIN
-670 GMIVRCNGKFAY
+670 GMIVRANGAFLLN
-682 GSSDSNKIRPA
+682 SSDTKYVKPSSYDVALGP
-693 SYVVSQTTTC
+693 SYV
-703 IRIRAE
+703 RI
-709 FGNTTNATANTA
+709 TANFSTA
-721 IGVYWHGTITFS
+721 SATKNTAVGLQWSGRLIFS

>member
-1 MAASGSIR
+1 MATSGSIR

-22 SWSEASQ
+22 SWAEASQ
-29 SIEGN
+29 NIAEN

-47 GHGANIVS
+47 SHGANIVS

-125 SASGSGTLDTI
+125 SASGNGTLDTI
-136 PRASSISSISGNTI
+136 PRASSFTLSA
-150 GSSVT
+150 SSVAAGSRMT
-155 VNIDRKASSFTHR
+155 VNISRASSSFTHT
-168 VYYSFGNTK
+168 VQWKFGSHTYSET
-177 NYLLESGVGTSL
+177 GVATSTFYEIPKSWIDAIPNKDKGT
-189 TFTPAMSDC
+189 
-198 ASVPNAASGTAT
+198 GTVT
-210 IRVDT
+210 VTT

-264 SKAKLT
+264 SKAKLV

-275 AGGYGATLKSYSITG
+275 AGDYGATLKSYSITG
-290 GGYTGSTA
+290 GGYTGKTA
-298 EYTTGFLNTAGTITF
+298 EYTTGFLNTAGTVTF
-313 TGKVTDSRGRTA
+313 TAKVTDSRGRTA

-330 VTVEDYAPPVIQSAS
+330 VTIEDYTPPVIQNAS
-345 AARCDASGSLQ
+345 AARCSASGDLQ
-356 DDGAYVLVTHSLKY
+356 DNGTYALVIHSITY
-370 SSLGGKNSL
+370 TSLGGKNSL

-384 FRRVGETSWQNVQY
+384 FRRVGETSWQNAQY
-398 TETEAGDIVGAGN
+398 TETEAGDIVGAGE

-421 LKAKDD
+421 LKAEDD

-438 TAKVIMDWKEGGA
+438 TAKVIMDWKKGGA

-588 GAGGGAGS
+588 EAGGGAGS

-610 ISDMASG
+610 ISDIASG

-624 YNRGQSFTIGIDTT
+624 IHKGDSMDFGINTS
-638 GFIFSN
+638 GFINTAGDHVIFI
-644 PKYLYFVIPLYKP
+644 IPLHKP
-657 VVGGPTITAATGD
+657 VVGNPTVTASSIN
-670 GMIVRCNGKFAY
+670 GMIVRANGAFLLN
-682 GSSDSNKIRPA
+682 SSDTKYVKPSSYDVALGP
-693 SYVVSQTTTC
+693 SYV
-703 IRIRAE
+703 RI
-709 FGNTTNATANTA
+709 TANFSTA
-721 IGVYWHGTITFS
+721 SATKNTAVGLQWSGRLIFS

>member
-29 SIEGN
+29 NIAGN

-116 YSGAYIGTK
+116 YSGANIGTK
-125 SASGSGTLDTI
+125 SASGNGTLDTI

-150 GSSVT
+150 GSPIT
-155 VNIDRKASSFTHR
+155 VNIDRKVSSFTHR
-168 VYYSFGNTK
+168 VYYSFGSKK
-177 NYLLESGVGTSL
+177 NSQISANAGTSA
-189 TFTPAMSDC
+189 TFTPPMSDC
-198 ASVPNAASGTAT
+198 SLVPNAASGTAT

-223 TASKNFTLNVPASV
+223 TASKNFTLNVPADV
-237 KPTIGS
+237 KPSIES

-250 GTVPSD
+250 GAVPSD
-256 WGIYVKGK
+256 WGVYVKGK

-275 AGGYGATLKSYSITG
+275 AGGHGATLKSYSITG

-298 EYTTGFLNTAGTITF
+298 EYTTGVLNTAGATTF

-330 VTVEDYAPPVIQSAS
+330 VTVEDYAPPVIRSAS

-356 DDGAYVLVTHSLKY
+356 DDGAYVLVTHSLTY

-384 FRRVGETSWQNVQY
+384 FRRVGETSWQNAQY
-398 TETEAGDIVGAGN
+398 TETDAGDIVGAGN

-421 LKAKDD
+421 LKAEDE

-432 RFLPVS
+432 RILPVS
-438 TAKVIMDWKEGGA
+438 TAKVIMDWKKGGA
-451 GMAIGKVSEKDG
+451 GMAIGKVAEKDG
-463 LEVAWPAYF
+463 FEVAWPVIF
-472 HRSLQVNPEA
+472 HQGLQINPEA
-482 NGGYGISVFRANDDG
+482 NGSYGMDVFRANDEG
-497 EKYKVDFAVGKSGNT
+497 ETYRTGFATGKSGN
-512 MSGYMGLF
+512 SLCGYVGF
-520 SPDGETLNSL
+520 YSPDNQVINALYLWEDRTSLEMPLAVDGGGTGATTPSSARSNLGLMKKLWSGNWTSGNITAEGFQDYTLFFLHPYGGAHSIIAMKVGNTLRGIGGQAGDGNQTILTL
-530 QVAEDGLKVSGPAY
+530 QATCNGNTLSGLKCFWINHAVSGNHGA
-544 LKKVT
+544 KTDV
-549 FPFGSQGILYG
+549 GIADIYG
-560 TKEDGTEI
+560 
-568 SVLEPSIS
+568 V
-576 GNFSVYGRGNLN
+576 
-588 GAGGGAGS
+588 
-596 GGTTYVMGHNIGFR
+596 
-610 ISDMASG
+610 
-617 VQSWNPY
+617 
-624 YNRGQSFTIGIDTT
+624 
-638 GFIFSN
+638 
-644 PKYLYFVIPLYKP
+644 
-657 VVGGPTITAATGD
+657 
-670 GMIVRCNGKFAY
+670 C
-682 GSSDSNKIRPA
+682 
-693 SYVVSQTTTC
+693 
-703 IRIRAE
+703 
-709 FGNTTNATANTA
+709 
-721 IGVYWHGTITFS
+721 

>member
-1 MAASGSIR
+1 MATSGSIR
-9 TNVTSDGYIYLQL
+9 TNVTNDGYIYLQL

-116 YSGAYIGTK
+116 YSGVHIGTK
-125 SASGSGTLDTI
+125 SASGNGTLDTI

-223 TASKNFTLNVPASV
+223 TASKNFTLNVPADV
-237 KPTIGS
+237 KPTIES

-313 TGKVTDSRGRTA
+313 TAKVTDSRGRTA

-345 AARCDASGSLQ
+345 AARCGASGDLQ
-356 DDGAYVLVTHSLKY
+356 DDGTYVLVTHSLTY

-384 FRRVGETSWQNVQY
+384 FRQAGETSWQNTQY
-398 TETEAGDIVGAGN
+398 TETDAGDIVGAGN

-421 LKAKDD
+421 LKAEDE
-427 LENVS
+427 LENAS
-432 RFLPVS
+432 RILPVS
-438 TAKVIMDWKEGGA
+438 TAKVIMDWKKGGT
-451 GMAIGKVSEKDG
+451 GMAIGKVAEKDG
-463 LEVAWPAYF
+463 FEVAWPTY
-472 HRSLQVNPEA
+472 LGKVTLP
-482 NGGYGISVFRANDDG
+482 YGIDN
-497 EKYKVDFAVGKSGNT
+497 
-512 MSGYMGLF
+512 
-520 SPDGETLNSL
+520 
-530 QVAEDGLKVSGPAY
+530 
-544 LKKVT
+544 
-549 FPFGSQGILYG
+549 GIIRG
-560 TKEDGTEI
+560 TKEDGTEF

-576 GNFSVYGRGNLN
+576 GNFTVLGRGNLN
-588 GAGGGAGS
+588 EAGGGTGEGA
-596 GGTTYVMGHNIGFR
+596 TTYVMGHSIMFR
-610 ISDMASG
+610 ISDSNVG
-617 VQSWNPY
+617 IQNWKPY
-624 YNRGQSFTIGIDTT
+624 YNGGQSFTIGIDTA
-638 GFIFSN
+638 GFVSSN
-644 PKYLYFVIPLYKP
+644 PKYVYFTIPLYKP
-657 VVGGPTITAATGD
+657 VVGGPTITATTGD
-670 GMIVRCNGKFAY
+670 GMIIRCNGKFAY